1 MPSPNA
7 TPTPVTPPR
16 VPLIDPR
23 TGLIDR
29 AWYLFF
35 VSLMNAATVVYDDQA
50 LAPSPES
57 LIASYDAALQ
67 ALAQNVETQPPPV
80 DLSAELTKQIE
91 AAGLE
96 QCCSA
101 LLSQVAEMQK
111 QIEALNLL
119 PPPTQGTVTAVTATA
134 PVVSSGGTAPDI
146 SMPAATTSVNGY
158 LTSTDWN
165 TFNNKAPATSGTS
178 ILYGNGSGG
187 FSNVT
192 IGSGVSFAG
201 GTLSA
206 TGSGG
211 TVTSVTGTAPIASS
225 GGATPAIS
233 ISQASTSTNGYLS
246 STDWN
251 TFNNKQPA
259 GTYVTSVTGTA
270 PVVSS
275 GGTTPAISMAAANG
289 TTNGYLTSTDWTTFN
304 NKGSGTVTAVSVV
317 SANGFAGTSSGGATP
332 ALTLTTSITGLTYGN
347 GTALAAATISAPL
360 SYSAGTLSIP
370 VATSSANGYL
380 SSTDW
385 TTFNNKGSGTVTSVT
400 GTAPVVS
407 SGGTTP
413 AISMAAATTSVNG
426 YLTST
431 DWNTFNNKQ
440 AVSAPV
446 TKTADF
452 SVAATDL
459 WLINNK
465 SGSTCTAT
473 LPAASSYS
481 GRVLHFQ
488 NYQAQTLV
496 SASSNVVPLAGGAAT
511 TSILLASAGDS
522 ATLVSDGSNWL
533 MTQYV
538 PNNILLL
545 E

>member
-1 MPSPNA
+1 
-7 TPTPVTPPR
+7 

-29 AWYLFF
+29 AWYMFF
-35 VSLMNAATVVYDDQA
+35 VSLMNAATAVYDDVPFG
-50 LAPSPES
+50 PSPES

-67 ALAQNVETQPPPV
+67 ALAQNVDTQPLPV
-80 DLSAELTKQIE
+80 DLSAELIKQIE
-91 AAGLE
+91 AANLVD
-96 QCCSA
+96 CCSA
-101 LLSQVAEMQK
+101 LVSQMAEMQK

-119 PPPTQGTVTAVTATA
+119 PPPLQGTVTAVTGTA
-134 PVVSSGGTAPDI
+134 PVVSSGGTAPNI
-146 SMPAATTSVNGY
+146 SMAAANTTTDGY

-211 TVTSVTGTAPIASS
+211 TVTSVTGTAPIAST
-225 GGATPAIS
+225 GGATPDIS

-251 TFNNKQPA
+251 
-259 GTYVTSVTGTA
+259 
-270 PVVSS
+270 
-275 GGTTPAISMAAANG
+275 
-289 TTNGYLTSTDWTTFN
+289 TFN

-332 ALTLTTSITGLTYGN
+332 ALTLTTSISGILYGN
-347 GTALAAATISAPL
+347 GTAVAATTISAPL

-370 VATSSANGYL
+370 VATASANGYL

-385 TTFNNKGSGTVTSVT
+385 TTFNNKGSGTVTSVAALTLGTT
-400 GTAPVVS
+400 GTDLS
-407 SGGTTP
+407 STVANGTTTP
-413 AISMAAATTSVNG
+413 VITLNVPTASATNRGALS
-426 YLTST
+426 ST
-431 DWNTFNNKQ
+431 DWSTFNSKQ
-440 AVSAPV
+440 SVSAPV

-452 SVAATDL
+452 TVAATEL

-465 SGSTCTAT
+465 SGSTCTVT
-473 LPAASSYS
+473 LPTPSTNT
-481 GRVLHFQ
+481 GRVLYFQ
-488 NYQAQTLV
+488 NYQVRALV
-496 SASSNVVPLAGGAAT
+496 SASSNVVPLAGGAAG
-511 TSILLASAGDS
+511 TSILLASSGDS
-522 ATLVSDGSNWL
+522 ATLVSDGTNWL
-533 MTQYV
+533 MTQYI